1 MSFWLNIVLLFRQL
15 LWLFYRRGFL
25 KNSVCVDTPA
35 ACFKDKERVLY
46 KKINKKAIQ
55 MLELI

>member
-1 MSFWLNIVLLFRQL
+1 MAFLSQRL
-15 LWLFYRRGFL
+15 L

-35 ACFKDKERVLY
+35 ACFKDKERILY

-55 MLELI
+55 MLEEI